1 MPQQGVFTYPD
12 IERVVFG
19 TPFVDAVRTEADR
32 LGKSRIY
39 VLASGTLARETDCL
53 SRLEAA
59 MDGRIVGIFDHLR
72 PHVQRDDVI
81 EATAEARAVDADLIL
96 TVGGGTPTDAAKMVC
111 LCLANGTMRYEEVD
125 KLRSISKPD
134 GSILHPDLKAPTVRS
149 IFVPTTLSAGEF
161 APGAGCTDSRAKMK
175 QMFRHPLLAP
185 QVVILD
191 PEITTHTPKWLWL
204 STGVRAV
211 DHVVEDLCS
220 INLQPYVEGT
230 ARHALRLLASGL
242 PRCKADPADLD
253 ARLDCQIGAWMSM
266 IGGAAGVTKGAS
278 HGIGHMLGG
287 TANVPHGY
295 TSCVMLPSVLRW
307 NASVNGD
314 QQAVVSETLG
324 RTGEPAAQAVGDL
337 IAGLG
342 MPTRLQDVEVRKDQ
356 FQAIAEASMHDRW
369 IPTNPRKITDPAQVV
384 EILEMA
390 W

>member
-1 MPQQGVFTYPD
+1 
-12 IERVVFG
+12 
-19 TPFVDAVRTEADR
+19 
-32 LGKSRIY
+32 
-39 VLASGTLARETDCL
+39 
-53 SRLEAA
+53 
-59 MDGRIVGIFDHLR
+59 
-72 PHVQRDDVI
+72 
-81 EATAEARAVDADLIL
+81 
-96 TVGGGTPTDAAKMVC
+96 
-111 LCLANGTMRYEEVD
+111 
-125 KLRSISKPD
+125 
-134 GSILHPDLKAPTVRS
+134 
-149 IFVPTTLSAGEF
+149 
-161 APGAGCTDSRAKMK
+161 MK

-191 PEITTHTPKWLWL
+191 PEITMHTPEWLWL

-242 PRCKADPADLD
+242 PRCKADPSDLD

-295 TSCVMLPSVLRW
+295 TSCVMLPSVLSW
-307 NASVNGD
+307 NESVNGD

-324 RTGEPAAQAVGDL
+324 RAGEPAAQAVGDL

-342 MPTRLQDVEVRKDQ
+342 MPTRLQDVDVRKDQ

-369 IPTNPRKITDPAQVV
+369 IRTNPRKIIDPAQVI

>member
-1 MPQQGVFTYPD
+1 MPRQGVFTYPD

-19 TPFVDAVRTEADR
+19 TPFIDAVLAEADR

-53 SRLEAA
+53 SRLETA
-59 MDGRIVGIFDHLR
+59 MDGRIAGVFDRLR
-72 PHVQRDDVI
+72 PHVQRDDVL
-81 EATAEARAVDADLIL
+81 EATAEARAADADLVL

-111 LCLANGTMRYEEVD
+111 LCLANDTVNYEEVD
-125 KLRSISKPD
+125 HLRSISNPD
-134 GSILHPDLKAPTVRS
+134 GSILHPDLKAPTIRS
-149 IFVPTTLSAGEF
+149 ISVPTTLSAGEF
-161 APGAGCTDSRAKMK
+161 VPGAGCTNSRTKMK
-175 QMFRHPLLAP
+175 QMFRHPLMAP

-191 PEITTHTPKWLWL
+191 PDITMHTPEWLWL
-204 STGVRAV
+204 STGVRAI
-211 DHVVEDLCS
+211 DHAVEDLCS

-242 PRCKADPADLD
+242 TRCKANPSDLD

-287 TANVPHGY
+287 SANVPHGY
-295 TSCVMLPSVLRW
+295 TSCVMLPSVLKW
-307 NASVNGD
+307 NASVNSD

-324 RTGEPAAQAVGDL
+324 RTGEPAAEAVGEL
-337 IAGLG
+337 IARLG
-342 MPTRLQDVEVRKDQ
+342 MPTRLRDVDIRKDQ
-356 FQAIAEASMHDRW
+356 LQAIAEASMYDRW
-369 IPTNPRKITDPAQVV
+369 IPTNPRQITDPAQVV